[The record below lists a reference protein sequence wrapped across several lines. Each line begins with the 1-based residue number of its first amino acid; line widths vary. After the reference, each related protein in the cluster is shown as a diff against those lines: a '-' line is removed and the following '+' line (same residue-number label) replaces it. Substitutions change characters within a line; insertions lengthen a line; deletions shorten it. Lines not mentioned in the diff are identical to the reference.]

1 MTGFYTLDRN
11 CAQLSTLP
19 ECTTVEVPSC
29 FLGTRGHIRMAYL
42 CNSRAGK
49 YSDRCCSV
57 MYVFLSKLLRMMI
70 AACVHACGFVH
81 WLAGGDITEN
91 AAPSLANKTQPYTH
105 IPTSIITIHACS
117 AGTLITKQ
125 DQDTWL
131 CQTPPGG

>member
-1 MTGFYTLDRN
+1 MTVFYTPDRN

-91 AAPSLANKTQPYTH
+91 AAPSLAKDPAFLPSERQHEPSRLLAH
-105 IPTSIITIHACS
+105 S
-117 AGTLITKQ
+117 AGASNNNTNNL
-125 DQDTWL
+125 
-131 CQTPPGG
+131 